1 MNPELEALI
10 KAYLALGEC
19 DLPQRPH
26 RQADYDALLEK
37 SLQNAP
43 GVSREV
49 LTEGIRRRALAF
61 VKAQS
66 RLPALP
72 PQA

>member
-1 MNPELEALI
+1 MNQELEALI
-10 KAYLALGEC
+10 KAFIAAHEC
-19 DLPQRPH
+19 DLRH
-26 RQADYDALLEK
+26 RSLLRAHYEALLEEALQK
-37 SLQNAP
+37 SP

-49 LTEGIRRRALAF
+49 VTEGIRRRALAF

-66 RLPALP
+66 RPPALP

>member
-19 DLPQRPH
+19 DVSHRQRL
-26 RQADYDALLEK
+26 QADYDALLEHA
-37 SLQNAP
+37 LQKAP
-43 GVSREV
+43 GVSRAV
-49 LTEGIRRRALAF
+49 FTEGIRRRAFAF
-61 VKAQS
+61 MKAQS

-72 PQA
+72 PKA

>member
-10 KAYLALGEC
+10 KAFIAAHEGDLRRQPVLMSRYEALME
-19 DLPQRPH
+19 
-26 RQADYDALLEK
+26 AALK
-37 SLQNAP
+37 TTP

-49 LTEGIRRRALAF
+49 FTQGIRRRARAF

-66 RLPALP
+66 HPPILP
-72 PQA
+72 P

>member
-1 MNPELEALI
+1 MNQKLEALI
-10 KAYLALGEC
+10 KAFIAAHEC
-19 DLPQRPH
+19 DLRQRSRLRAH
-26 RQADYDALLEK
+26 YEALLEEA
-37 SLQNAP
+37 LQNSP

-49 LTEGIRRRALAF
+49 LTQGIRRRANAF

-66 RLPALP
+66 RPPTLP

>member
-1 MNPELEALI
+1 MNQELEALI
-10 KAYLALGEC
+10 KAFIAAHEC
-19 DLPQRPH
+19 DFRQRQ
-26 RQADYDALLEK
+26 RLQADYDALLEQA
-37 SLQNAP
+37 LQNTP

-49 LTEGIRRRALAF
+49 FTQGIRRRALAF

-66 RLPALP
+66 RPPTLP

>member
-10 KAYLALGEC
+10 KAFLAAHEC
-19 DLPQRPH
+19 DLRH
-26 RQADYDALLEK
+26 RSLLRDRYEALLEDALK
-37 SLQNAP
+37 NAP

-49 LTEGIRRRALAF
+49 FTEGIRRRALAF

-66 RLPALP
+66 RPPTLP